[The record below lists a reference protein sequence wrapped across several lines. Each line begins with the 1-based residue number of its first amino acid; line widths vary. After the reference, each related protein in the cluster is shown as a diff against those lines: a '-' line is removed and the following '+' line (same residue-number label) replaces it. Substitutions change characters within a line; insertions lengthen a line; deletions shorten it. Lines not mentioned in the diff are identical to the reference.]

1 MQLVD
6 ERESGDVLTVV
17 GDLGQLALKVVDVRF
32 KVIAL
37 PHLDGEKMMV
47 VPLSLPTRCVLGEEC
62 IRHLLKVTDRMGR
75 LGVEPI

>member
-1 MQLVD
+1 MLVHGVRDLQLVD

-32 KVIAL
+32 EVVAL
-37 PHLDGEKMMV
+37 PHLDGEKMV

-62 IRHLLKVTDRMGR
+62 IRTF
-75 LGVEPI
+75 